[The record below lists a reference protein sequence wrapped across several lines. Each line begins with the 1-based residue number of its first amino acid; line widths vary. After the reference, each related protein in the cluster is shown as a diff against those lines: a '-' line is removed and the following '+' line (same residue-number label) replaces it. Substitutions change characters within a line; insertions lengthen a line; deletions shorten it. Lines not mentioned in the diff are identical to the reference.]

1 MVHNYQLRNTVEKYS
16 RKMELRNTVENIRV
30 TIGCDGKAMSRY
42 VGPLFYFSIIISSS
56 QHS

>member
-42 VGPLFYFSIIISSS
+42 VGQLS
-56 QHS
+56 